1 MSISNYSKKGMCTK
15 NAIDTKS
22 NCNNCIDFSLSF
34 QGKSSCL
41 KELDKMKSRYHFN
54 PMGEFMHENF
64 EDVEVDEMFDEFK
77 KLHRKSYQ
85 DPAEHEQRKHIFRHN
100 VR

>member
-1 MSISNYSKKGMCTK
+1 MYQKCYWYQVQI
-15 NAIDTKS
+15 
-22 NCNNCIDFSLSF
+22 CNNFSLSV

-77 KLHRKSYQ
+77 KRHSKSYQ

-100 VR
+100 MR